1 MYERKSNDHLL
12 NSMLERDLQAFRNE
26 WQKNFD
32 VHANA
37 ADISDCTSGSDICDG
52 CAVRFKNNFKI
63 SDDYVNLK
71 DKRLAY
77 FENIWSNMRVQ

>member
-12 NSMLERDLQAFRNE
+12 NSMLERDLQAFRKE
-26 WQKNFD
+26 WKKNFG

-37 ADISDCTSGSDICDG
+37 TDISDCISSSDICDG

-71 DKRLAY
+71 DKCLAC
-77 FENIWSNMRVQ
+77 FENI